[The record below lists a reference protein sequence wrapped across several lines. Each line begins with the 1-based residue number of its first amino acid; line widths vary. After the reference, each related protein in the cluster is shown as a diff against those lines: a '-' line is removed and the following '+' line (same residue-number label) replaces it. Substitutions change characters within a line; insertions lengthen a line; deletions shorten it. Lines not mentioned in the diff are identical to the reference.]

1 MAGRNHF
8 LVFVP
13 GYAGSKLR
21 RKDTK
26 DEVWMK
32 LPSAI
37 GGIFDQND
45 WFDLMRY
52 PDDPNEN
59 KLEAFE
65 IVDKV
70 VYLPLIW
77 EQREYSRLFEF
88 LRDKLGYAF
97 DFKDQ
102 ESNEAKLDVY
112 AFPYDWRQDNR
123 LSAAQLKTS
132 IERWQTFH
140 PNKEVWIIAHSNG
153 GVVARW
159 YIEHLGGK
167 DVAKRLFLFGSPC
180 DGTPKVMSIA
190 TTGYGVPYKAGSLQ
204 QIIKDGLSRAA
215 YKWLGVPEK
224 TRELFRSFPSLYQ
237 LLPLNQRCVL
247 LPNNDP
253 LDHFNGEAWLTDH
266 SKQRDYLANALN
278 FVQSLGDK
286 NSIETI
292 CFYGESQS
300 TIAQG
305 VVKMLPNKKWDIG
318 NFEWRE
324 NADAGDGT
332 ILRDSAKHPTATLAI
347 ASTANHGNIYID
359 DTALAN
365 LRAQLISE
373 DGRVSRAGIVTSDLR
388 IQFDPEHKLSSPGQM
403 NRCFVTVKDKDG
415 NIIDPK
421 KVSVT
426 VEMIWH
432 QELPGD
438 DAPNKKPAPHEW
450 KLSAV
455 AERFEGGVIAPPVE
469 GYYRLVA
476 RVQAQGLAPVK
487 LEELVAVENI

>member
-1 MAGRNHF
+1 
-8 LVFVP
+8 
-13 GYAGSKLR
+13 
-21 RKDTK
+21 
-26 DEVWMK
+26 
-32 LPSAI
+32 
-37 GGIFDQND
+37 
-45 WFDLMRY
+45 
-52 PDDPNEN
+52 
-59 KLEAFE
+59 
-65 IVDKV
+65 
-70 VYLPLIW
+70 
-77 EQREYSRLFEF
+77 
-88 LRDKLGYAF
+88 
-97 DFKDQ
+97 
-102 ESNEAKLDVY
+102 
-112 AFPYDWRQDNR
+112 
-123 LSAAQLKTS
+123 
-132 IERWQTFH
+132 
-140 PNKEVWIIAHSNG
+140 
-153 GVVARW
+153 
-159 YIEHLGGK
+159 
-167 DVAKRLFLFGSPC
+167 
-180 DGTPKVMSIA
+180 
-190 TTGYGVPYKAGSLQ
+190 
-204 QIIKDGLSRAA
+204 
-215 YKWLGVPEK
+215 
-224 TRELFRSFPSLYQ
+224 
-237 LLPLNQRCVL
+237 VL